1 MPDLYTLAML
11 AGFGFLGAFI
21 NAIVGGGG
29 LITVPALLAVGL
41 PPATA
46 IGTNK
51 LAAATGNLTSLLTFM
66 RAGKVDWRLLLPVLP
81 WVFVASVSGAFT
93 VHLISPQI
101 LQPLVVV
108 LLIAVLIYSL
118 WKKDL
123 GRVRKAV
130 AHTSKRRL
138 TAAALVTALGFYDGF
153 FGPGTGSF
161 MIMALLF
168 LGLDFVRAA
177 GSSKLLNLTSNTAA
191 MLTFMW
197 LGSIHYVYG
206 LIMAAA
212 MVVGAYAGSRMALS
226 RGTAFVRLLFIAVT
240 SVLILKNLH
249 DLLS

>member
-1 MPDLYTLAML
+1 MPDFYTVLML
-11 AGFGFLGAFI
+11 VGFGFLGAFI

-41 PPATA
+41 PPAVA

-51 LAAATGNLTSLLTFM
+51 LAAATGNLTSMLTFM
-66 RAGKVDWRLLLPVLP
+66 RAGKVDWRLLWPVLP
-81 WVFVASVSGAFT
+81 WVFVASMCGAVA
-93 VHLISPQI
+93 VHQISPQI
-101 LQPLVVV
+101 LQPLVIVLLVVV
-108 LLIAVLIYSL
+108 LLYSL

-123 GRVRKAV
+123 GRLQSTVAMTPRRKLLACG
-130 AHTSKRRL
+130 
-138 TAAALVTALGFYDGF
+138 LVVGLGFYDGF

-168 LGLDFVRAA
+168 MGMDFVRAA

-197 LGSIHYVYG
+197 LGSVHYVYG

-212 MVVGAYAGSRMALS
+212 MMAGAYAGSRMALS
-226 RGTAFVRLLFIAVT
+226 RGTAFVRMLFIAVT
-240 SVLILKNLH
+240 SVLILKNLY
-249 DLLS
+249 DLL

>member
-11 AGFGFLGAFI
+11 VGFGFLGAFI

-51 LAAATGNLTSLLTFM
+51 LAAATGNLTSLLTFL

-81 WVFVASVSGAFT
+81 WVFAASVCGAFA

-101 LQPLVVV
+101 LQPLVVGLLVVV
-108 LLIAVLIYSL
+108 LVYSL

-123 GRVRKAV
+123 GRVHKTVANTQKRK
-130 AHTSKRRL
+130 L
-138 TAAALVTALGFYDGF
+138 AAAGLVTGLGFYDGF

-168 LGLDFVRAA
+168 LGMDFVRAA

-197 LGSIHYVYG
+197 LGSIHYIYG
-206 LIMAAA
+206 LIMALA
-212 MVVGAYAGSRMALS
+212 MMAGAYAGSRMALS
-226 RGTAFVRLLFIAVT
+226 RGTAFVRILFICVT
-240 SVLILKNLH
+240 SVLILKNLY
-249 DLLS
+249 DLL